1 MIHGKAKH
9 ADVRLFSEI
18 KRFHTDGLLKNTFI
32 ELLFK
37 TFTAIM
43 AHIGGNY
50 EKVI

>member
-1 MIHGKAKH
+1 MLRAM
-9 ADVRLFSEI
+9 
-18 KRFHTDGLLKNTFI
+18 KNAFL

-37 TFTAIM
+37 TLTAIM